1 MSTVID
7 MISRGW
13 ENFLARP
20 QGMLNLRFILQPT
33 IAAMLALRAGIKDAK
48 QKRPPYLW
56 AAFTKPAYRSQLIH
70 GGWKDIRT
78 PFLVSV
84 VLDAIYQ
91 LVTHRFIYPLE
102 LLFTAT
108 LLALVPYLILRGP
121 VNRIAGRFILT
132 DREAER
138 EGEVSE

>member
-1 MSTVID
+1 
-7 MISRGW
+7 
-13 ENFLARP
+13 
-20 QGMLNLRFILQPT
+20 
-33 IAAMLALRAGIKDAK
+33 MLALRAGIKDAK

-91 LVTHRFIYPLE
+91 LKQFP
-102 LLFTAT
+102 A
-108 LLALVPYLILRGP
+108 YL
-121 VNRIAGRFILT
+121 NRWDSQQARN
-132 DREAER
+132 
-138 EGEVSE
+138 EGVFAH